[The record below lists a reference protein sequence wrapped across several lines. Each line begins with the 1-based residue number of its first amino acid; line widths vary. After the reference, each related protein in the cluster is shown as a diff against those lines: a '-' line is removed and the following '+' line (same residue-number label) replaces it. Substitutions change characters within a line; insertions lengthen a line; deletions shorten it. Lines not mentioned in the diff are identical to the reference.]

1 MIECCVGIG
10 VGHMANSGQVDWL
23 AIWIPATWKLV
34 GRALGPRLWL
44 QGLRLCHK
52 APGSEPA
59 DVEEGERMVV
69 FGGISHVLARY
80 CAFLNMVSMK

>member
-10 VGHMANSGQVDWL
+10 VGHTANNGQVDWL

-34 GRALGPRLWL
+34 EWALGPRPWL

-52 APGSEPA
+52 DSRAEPA
-59 DVEEGERMVV
+59 DVEEGERMMG

-80 CAFLNMVSMK
+80 CAFLNMV